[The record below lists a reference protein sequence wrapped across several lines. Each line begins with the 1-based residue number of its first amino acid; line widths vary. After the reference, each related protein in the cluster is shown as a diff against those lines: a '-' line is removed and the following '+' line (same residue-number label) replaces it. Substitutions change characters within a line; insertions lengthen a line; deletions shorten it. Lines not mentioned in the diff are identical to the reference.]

1 MTTFVDLQ
9 TAHAANARYAATQL
23 RLKTMTTKK
32 EKQDR
37 QNQGS
42 GEPVLSALTGTS
54 PNSTK
59 KEDSKKSAAYLFF

>member
-23 RLKTMTTKK
+23 RLKTMTDKK

-42 GEPVLSALTGTS
+42 GESVLSALTGTS

-59 KEDSKKSAAYLFF
+59 KEDSKKSAGYLFF